1 MADDAP
7 AKVYSDQRDV
17 TIVLGESD
25 GFTLPFRDNWRA
37 PDAIA
42 GVVGTL
48 GTLTAVTLNLYSG
61 HAVAILIIGAALTV
75 GSVLALAKL
84 PQARPTMSTRLAW
97 WWENTRPT
105 VSCSHRQDPKKA
117 PINDFQRFQR

>member
-1 MADDAP
+1 MVDDAP

-17 TIVLGESD
+17 TIFLGESD
-25 GFTLPFRDNWRA
+25 GFTLPFKDNWRV

-42 GVVGTL
+42 GVVGVL
-48 GTLTAVTLNLYSG
+48 GTLTAVTLNMYSG
-61 HAVAILIIGAALTV
+61 HALAILIIGATLTV
-75 GSVLALAKL
+75 GSVLALSKL
-84 PQARPTMSTRLAW
+84 PQARPTFSTRLAW

-117 PINDFQRFQR
+117 SANDFQRFQH